1 MHNIHFIREN
11 PVEFDNQLKKR
22 GIKSFSETIIKID
35 EEKRK
40 SQTSLQKLQEERNN
54 VSKEIGLLKSKN
66 QDSSELLKKVEKIKN
81 DMQVLKEL
89 EDIKNDELNGI
100 LKNLPNLPS
109 NDVPVGLDEKSN
121 VEIKKWG
128 SPPNF
133 DFKPKNHYEIGEN
146 LGLMDFEL
154 ASKLSGSRFVI
165 LRGMLSKLER
175 ALTQYMLDKHTT
187 QNGYTEINTPVLV
200 KEHTLYGTGQLPK
213 FVDDLFTV
221 GDDFWLIPTAE
232 VTLTNIVRETI
243 VNENLLP
250 LRFTSNTQC
259 FRSEAGAAGKDTRGM
274 IRSHQFSK
282 VELVSITKPEQS
294 NDELERM
301 LKSAE
306 SILQDLNIH
315 YRIVT
320 LSTGDMGFAANK
332 TYDIEVWLPGENKYR
347 EISSCSN
354 CGDFQSR
361 RMNSR
366 FKNTKENKTE
376 YLHTLNGSGLAVGRT
391 LISIMENYQNSDGSF
406 NIPKVLIPYMN
417 NIDKIH

>member
-1 MHNIHFIREN
+1 MHNIQFIREN

-22 GIKSFSETIIKID
+22 GIKGFAKTIIKID
-35 EEKRK
+35 EEKRR
-40 SQTSLQKLQEERNN
+40 SQTSLQKLQEERNSI
-54 VSKEIGLLKSKN
+54 SKDIGKLKSQN
-66 QDSSELLKKVEKIKN
+66 QDATELLKKIEKIKN
-81 DMQVLKEL
+81 DMQILKEL

-100 LKNLPNLPS
+100 LRNLPNLPS
-109 NDVPVGLDEKSN
+109 DDVPIGSDEKSN

-133 DFKPKNHYEIGEN
+133 DFQPKNHYEIGEN
-146 LGLMDFEL
+146 LGLMNFEL
-154 ASKLSGSRFVI
+154 AAKLSGSRFVI
-165 LRGMLSKLER
+165 LKGALSKLER
-175 ALTQYMLDKHTT
+175 AITQYMLDKHTT

-200 KEHTLYGTGQLPK
+200 KEQALYGTGQLPK

-259 FRSEAGAAGKDTRGM
+259 FRSEAGAAGKDTKGM
-274 IRSHQFSK
+274 IRNHQFSK
-282 VELVSITKPEQS
+282 VELVSITKPNQS

-332 TYDIEVWLPGENKYR
+332 TYDIEVWLPGENKFR

-366 FKNTKENKTE
+366 FKDTKKNKTE
-376 YLHTLNGSGLAVGRT
+376 YLHTLNGSGLAIGRT
-391 LISIMENYQNSDGSF
+391 LIAIMENYQNSDGSF

-417 NIDKIH
+417 NISKIY

>member
-66 QDSSELLKKVEKIKN
+66 QDSTELLKKVEKIKN

-165 LRGMLSKLER
+165 LKGMLSKLER

-282 VELVSITKPEQS
+282 VELVSITKPDQS

>member
-22 GIKSFSETIIKID
+22 GIKGFSETIIKID

-54 VSKEIGLLKSKN
+54 VSKEIGLLKSKK
-66 QDSSELLKKVEKIKN
+66 QDSTELLKKVEK
-81 DMQVLKEL
+81 
-89 EDIKNDELNGI
+89 IKNDELNGI

-213 FVDDLFTV
+213 FVDDLFAV

>member
-22 GIKSFSETIIKID
+22 GIKGFSETIIKID

-54 VSKEIGLLKSKN
+54 VSKEIGLLKSKK
-66 QDSSELLKKVEKIKN
+66 QDSTELLKKVEKIKN
-81 DMQVLKEL
+81 DIQVLKEL

-109 NDVPVGLDEKSN
+109 NDVPVGLDENSN

-213 FVDDLFTV
+213 FVDDLFAV

>member
-66 QDSSELLKKVEKIKN
+66 QDSTELLKKVEKIKN

-282 VELVSITKPEQS
+282 VELVSITKPDQS